1 MPEASHA
8 AWWYWGHFLAAFA
21 VTGFWETFAP
31 LRASPVS
38 TPRRWLLNALFMA
51 SANAAQ
57 VILLRSSPGLVALAS
72 ASSAFGLMPRL
83 HWPPPALWLL
93 TILALDL
100 IRYAQH
106 WLMHRVGLLWR
117 IHQVHHADPH
127 YDITTGLRFHP
138 LESLLVNGSYLAA
151 IALLAPPVAAVLAVE
166 AAAAVQAL
174 FAHANADLPAPL
186 ERWVRRVWVTPTLHR
201 VHHSADRREQ
211 NRNFGMLF
219 PIWDRL
225 LGTYLAA
232 PSLPARTMPI
242 GLADLTLSQASNL
255 LTLLALPFRRPPK
268 PGS

>member
-1 MPEASHA
+1 MLEASSA
-8 AWWYWGHFLAAFA
+8 AWWYWGPFLAAFA
-21 VTGFWETFAP
+21 LIGFWETFAP

-38 TPRRWLLNALFMA
+38 TPRRWLLNALLMA
-51 SANAAQ
+51 STNAAQ
-57 VILLRSSPGLVALAS
+57 VIVLRSSPGLAALA
-72 ASSAFGLMPRL
+72 ASSSGFCLMPKL
-83 HWPPPALWLL
+83 PWPPAALWLL

-106 WLMHRVGLLWR
+106 WLMHRVDLLWR

-127 YDITTGLRFHP
+127 YDMTTGLRFHP
-138 LESLLVNGSYLAA
+138 LESVIVNGSYLAA

-201 VHHSADRREQ
+201 VHHSADRCEQ

-219 PIWDRL
+219 PLWDRL
-225 LGTYLAA
+225 LGTYLAT
-232 PSLPARTMPI
+232 PSRPARTMPI
-242 GLADLTLSQASNL
+242 GLAELPLTQSSSLLAMLTLPFRR
-255 LTLLALPFRRPPK
+255 LPFRRP
-268 PGS
+268 